1 MKILLALLALLV
13 PAAVQ
18 AAESVS
24 LVSQVLVERVET
36 TPDGRSITTRAEPDV
51 VTPGDRLVFLLSYR
65 NDGAEP
71 ATAFVLTNPV
81 PDSVA
86 FAGTDDRS
94 AVVSIDGGK
103 TWGAL
108 SSLTVTQTDGTTRP
122 AQVADVT
129 HIRWSLAQP
138 VPSGGAGEL
147 SFRGVVK

>member
-18 AAESVS
+18 AADSVS

-36 TPDGRSITTRAEPDV
+36 TPDGRSVTTRAEPDV
-51 VTPGDRLVFLLSYR
+51 VTPGDRLVFVLSYR

-94 AVVSIDGGK
+94 AVVSADGGK

-108 SSLTVTQTDGTTRP
+108 SSLTVTQTDGTIRP

>member
-18 AAESVS
+18 AADSVS

-108 SSLTVTQTDGTTRP
+108 SSLTVTQADGITRP